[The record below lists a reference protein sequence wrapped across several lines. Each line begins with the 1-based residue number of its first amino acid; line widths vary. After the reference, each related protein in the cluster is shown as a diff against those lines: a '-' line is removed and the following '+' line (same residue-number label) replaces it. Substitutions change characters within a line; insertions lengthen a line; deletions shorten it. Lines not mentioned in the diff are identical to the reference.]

1 MRCSNNSLL
10 NIHFPLW
17 RSFLENC
24 SFESVFYFNVC
35 QSTSRKAY
43 IWSELRAMY
52 CCCSMQPLLLTFN
65 HSLVV
70 IQKIT
75 KLTFAIKWKYYRSD
89 VAAKCSIN
97 GIKTT
102 DQIFWPP
109 NIKLPFFATF
119 NREFT
124 GASLVTLSSGPWTLA
139 MWDSHLR
146 SRMTRES

>member
-89 VAAKCSIN
+89 VAAKCWIN

-102 DQIFWPP
+102 DQIFWPQ
-109 NIKLPFFATF
+109 NIKLPFLPHLT
-119 NREFT
+119 E
-124 GASLVTLSSGPWTLA
+124 SSQSGSW
-139 MWDSHLR
+139 SHYQVVHGLWR
-146 SRMTRES
+146 CEILI